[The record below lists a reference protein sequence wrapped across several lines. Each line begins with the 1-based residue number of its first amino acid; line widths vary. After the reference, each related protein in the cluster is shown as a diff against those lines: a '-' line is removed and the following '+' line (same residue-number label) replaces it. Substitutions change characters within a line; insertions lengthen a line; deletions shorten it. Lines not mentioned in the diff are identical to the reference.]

1 MNRRAFLLTGGIGA
15 AVLAAASA
23 GFAYG
28 LPTGTAKP
36 QATSTGPRK
45 TAQVTRQTLADTES
59 KNGTL
64 GYGSTTSVSSKLNG
78 TLTHLAEAGSTVQ
91 RGQTLFKVDELP
103 VVLMYGA
110 LPLYRPLRSGME
122 SSDADVKQFT
132 ENLKALGF
140 SGFTSSAIK
149 KWQKSL
155 GLEQTGVVEPGRI
168 VYAPGPVR
176 IDSVSASI
184 GDAAPGQ
191 TILSYTGTR
200 RVVTT
205 SLDVD
210 DARLATV
217 GAAVKVTLPDGKALD
232 GKVESAKTTVQP
244 GQNGGDPTTE
254 IDVVIGLGDAA
265 VALEKASVKIAF
277 TASVREKVLTVPV
290 AALLALR
297 EGGYGVELVSAD
309 GSSRVIAVKTGLFA
323 AGRVEVSGDGLTEG
337 GTVGMPS

>member
-1 MNRRAFLLTGGIGA
+1 MNRRTLLACGLGA

-36 QATSTGPRK
+36 QTTAGTRK
-45 TAQVTRQTLADTES
+45 TAPVTRQTLADTEN

-64 GYGSTTSVSSKLNG
+64 GYGATTSVSSKLNG
-78 TLTHLAEAGSTVQ
+78 TITHVADTGSTVQ
-91 RGQTLFKVDELP
+91 RGQTLFRVDELP

-110 LPLYRPLRSGME
+110 LPLYRPLRAGME

-140 SGFTSSAIK
+140 SGFTTSAVK

-155 GLEQTGVVEPGRI
+155 GLEQTGLVEPGRI
-168 VYAPGPVR
+168 VYASGPIR
-176 IDSVSASI
+176 IDSVSAAI
-184 GDAAPGQ
+184 GDAAQGQ
-191 TILSYTGTR
+191 ILSYTGTR

-210 DARLATV
+210 DARLAPV
-217 GAAVKVTLPDGKALD
+217 GAAVKVTLPDGKTLD
-232 GKVESAKTTVQP
+232 GKVESAKTTVQQ
-244 GQNGGDPTTE
+244 GENGADPTTE
-254 IDVVIGLGDAA
+254 IDVVVGLGDAS
-265 VALEKASVKIAF
+265 VALEQASVKIAF
-277 TASVREKVLTVPV
+277 TASTREKVLTVPV

-297 EGGYGVELVSAD
+297 EGGYGVELVAAD
-309 GSSRVIAVKTGLFA
+309 GSTKVIAVKTGLFA
-323 AGRVEVSGDGLTEG
+323 SGRVEVTGDGLAEG
-337 GTVGMPS
+337 ATVGMPS